1 MRNVHELKL
10 LKLKLLS
17 ELYKKVVWLANQFES
32 RTEIYSYQL
41 VEAQYVLSEK
51 LKVLLDFTLGF
62 LVAYFWY
69 LILITTVIFTFILI

>member
-17 ELYKKVVWLANQFES
+17 ELYKKVVWLAYHFES

-41 VEAQYVLSEK
+41 VEAQYILSEK